1 MDITVH
7 TGISMKRFRGKSLI
21 LPSMKRRVV
30 VTGGAGYIG
39 SHTVVEL
46 VNAGYSPVVLDNF
59 SNSAKEV
66 MSGLQS
72 ILGFEPDLEEVD
84 CTDLKALLSAFQRIA
99 DRGTID
105 GIIHFAAFKAVGE
118 STQKPLKYYTNNIA
132 STVNVLEAA
141 ERFNITDVVFSSS
154 CTVYGQPKTSPVDES
169 APVQGAESPY
179 GYTKQVCERVITD
192 FAASGYPL
200 KAALLRYFNPI
211 GAHPSSQIGEL
222 PLGHPNNLV
231 PYLTQAAAKLRD
243 PLTVFGSDY
252 PTPDGTCI
260 RDYIHVMDLA
270 KAHVAALHWLGEQE
284 NACEAFNLGTGH
296 GSSVLEVIQAFERA
310 TGVQVPHRIGPRR
323 PGDITAIFAD
333 ASKAH
338 RTLGWTC
345 EFSLEVALRDA
356 WNWQCELDR

>member
-1 MDITVH
+1 MVLMMVVVLLTLSVLTSMNVLTV
-7 TGISMKRFRGKSLI
+7 SPVLI
-21 LPSMKRRVV
+21 LMLHVLI
-30 VTGGAGYIG
+30 T
-39 SHTVVEL
+39 L
-46 VNAGYSPVVLDNF
+46 V
-59 SNSAKEV
+59 
-66 MSGLQS
+66 
-72 ILGFEPDLEEVD
+72 
-84 CTDLKALLSAFQRIA
+84 ALIVHVPM
-99 DRGTID
+99 DMT
-105 GIIHFAAFKAVGE
+105 
-118 STQKPLKYYTNNIA
+118 KYT
-132 STVNVLEAA
+132 
-141 ERFNITDVVFSSS
+141 
-154 CTVYGQPKTSPVDES
+154 
-169 APVQGAESPY
+169 
-179 GYTKQVCERVITD
+179 
-192 FAASGYPL
+192 
-200 KAALLRYFNPI
+200 
-211 GAHPSSQIGEL
+211 
-222 PLGHPNNLV
+222 
-231 PYLTQAAAKLRD
+231 AAKLRD

>member
-1 MDITVH
+1 
-7 TGISMKRFRGKSLI
+7 MKRFRGKSLI

-72 ILGFEPDLEEVD
+72 ILGFKPDLEEVD

-141 ERFNITDVVFSSS
+141 ERFNVTDIVFSSS

-211 GAHPSSQIGEL
+211 GAHPSSHIGEL

-270 KAHVAALHWLGEQE
+270 KAHVAALHWLGEQK
-284 NACEAFNLGTGH
+284 NACEAFNLGTGQ

-310 TGVQVPHRIGPRR
+310 TGVQVPHQIGPRR

-333 ASKAH
+333 ASKAD
-338 RTLGWTC
+338 RKLGWTC
-345 EFSLEVALRDA
+345 EFSLESALRDA
-356 WNWQCELDR
+356 WKWQCALDG